1 MRRIVR
7 SARSPLPIGARPGA
21 SQRRI
26 AGRNALG
33 RLLPLRL
40 RLVQPEAHTR
50 LAVNRGCDAKVL
62 LRLMV
67 FGGTPEELAEA
78 EVAVGN
84 QGPHTARLGERQC
97 LAVVGFSA

>member
-1 MRRIVR
+1 M
-7 SARSPLPIGARPGA
+7 PL
-21 SQRRI
+21 Q
-26 AGRNALG
+26 
-33 RLLPLRL
+33 L

-50 LAVNRGCDAKVL
+50 LAVNRRCDAKVL

-67 FGGTPEELAEA
+67 FGGTPEERAEA

-97 LAVVGFSA
+97 LAVVGFTAFRIESVGMRRDVPEQMVRMGRKADLIR